1 MNYEVEFSRRRVFT
15 VAALSALGL
24 AVGRIASS
32 SAQDAT
38 PDGSLEPAGLGAVP
52 SGGPDTAGG
61 WSFTDDRGV
70 VIHLDEAPSTVVAY
84 IGIAAALHDFGYDVA
99 AFFNGESRENVD
111 PVTVAPDLP
120 FDTIENLGSGD
131 ALDVEGLLAMGTDLF
146 VGANYD
152 VAGAQVIWPV
162 PDDVIAQIDEFAGI
176 VAIAYA
182 DGTDVDRLIQSNA
195 NLAGALGA
203 DLSAESVQ
211 TDQQTYDA
219 SLQALDV
226 AIAGNPGL
234 TALFMTG
241 APDGFYVSKG
251 LADLNLYAKEG
262 LDILTIDSWD
272 LQSWETFAT
281 IDADVIF
288 VDDRASGWLQPDE
301 LAEQV
306 STWTAHPAVA
316 AGQVYPW
323 HIEYVPSYRGFAPI
337 LDDMTGAI
345 AGASVLS

>member
-1 MNYEVEFSRRRVFT
+1 MSYDIELPRRRVLA
-15 VAALSALGL
+15 VAGLSALGL
-24 AVGRIASS
+24 ALGRVAPS

-38 PDGSLEPAGLGAVP
+38 PDASPVPAGLGAVP
-52 SGGPDTAGG
+52 TGGLDASGG

-70 VIHLDEAPSTVVAY
+70 VTQLDQAPSAVVAY

-152 VAGAQVIWPV
+152 VAGAQTIWPV
-162 PDDVIAQIDEFAGI
+162 PDDVIAQIGEFAGI

-195 NLAGALGA
+195 NLASALGA
-203 DLSAESVQ
+203 DLAAGPVQ

-219 SLQALDV
+219 SLQALAD
-226 AIAGNPGL
+226 AIGGNPGL

-241 APDGFYVSKG
+241 APDGFYVGKG
-251 LADLNLYAKEG
+251 LADLNLYAREG
-262 LDILTIDSWD
+262 LDVLTIDSWD

-281 IDADVIF
+281 VDADVIF

-306 STWTAHPAVA
+306 STWMAHPAVA

-323 HIEYVPSYRGFAPI
+323 RIEYVPSYRGFAPI

-345 AGASVLS
+345 GEAAVLS